1 MSNDVQYHQ
10 GLVDILPGAS
20 HCVNIEWDTST
31 SEISVESE
39 GEEEHHDTKSSRKT
53 PRKWHP
59 AGRPAR
65 SRGVAPGQAAHVY
78 GRLQAVGVGGSR

>member
-31 SEISVESE
+31 SEIRVESE
-39 GEEEHHDTKSSRKT
+39 GEEEHHDTKSSSKT

-59 AGRPAR
+59 VGEDAPRPGRIPHHP
-65 SRGVAPGQAAHVY
+65 STD
-78 GRLQAVGVGGSR
+78 